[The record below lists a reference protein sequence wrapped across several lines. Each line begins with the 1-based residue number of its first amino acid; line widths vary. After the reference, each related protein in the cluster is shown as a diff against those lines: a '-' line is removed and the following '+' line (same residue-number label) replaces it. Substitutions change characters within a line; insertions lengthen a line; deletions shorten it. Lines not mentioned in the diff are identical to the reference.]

1 MMSEWW
7 DSLERKKTRA
17 IERFFKS
24 SDNGVI
30 WLCNCRRPKQI
41 TRLID
46 VRHYFNQYQTDRT
59 AVSLFSVSYP
69 EYIEGK
75 ERKERRNTRKKEKKK
90 EDSRKQERKRERK
103 QEESSRRLMN
113 T

>member
-1 MMSEWW
+1 MHFVTAGAAELRKLSAPNDERVVGFTG
-7 DSLERKKTRA
+7 ERKNRA

-59 AVSLFSVSYP
+59 AVSLFIVSYP
-69 EYIEGK
+69 EYIDGQGNEGKKEDKKEGK
-75 ERKERRNTRKKEKKK
+75 EGRKEGG
-90 EDSRKQERKRERK
+90 Q
-103 QEESSRRLMN
+103 
-113 T
+113 